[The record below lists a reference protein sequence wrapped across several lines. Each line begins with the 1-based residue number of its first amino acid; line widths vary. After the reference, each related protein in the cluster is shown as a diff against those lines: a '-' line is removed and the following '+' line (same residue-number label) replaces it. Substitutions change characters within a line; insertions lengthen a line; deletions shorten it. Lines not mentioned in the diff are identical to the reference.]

1 MVLWYSLI
9 KIKLKIMAILSIVT
23 APDER
28 LKTKSQPVS
37 EVNDEVR
44 KFMDD
49 MVETMYHE
57 DGGGLAA
64 VQVGVL
70 KRIMVIDIK
79 DHDKERPKDF
89 YPLYIVNPE
98 IIEKSE
104 ELVTANEGCISLP
117 EQRCDIARPE
127 SIKIRYIDYHNKPQ
141 ELEANDWLA
150 RVVQHEYDHL
160 EGTLMIDYLSSLKR
174 DVALRKLK
182 KLKKDIV

>member
-1 MVLWYSLI
+1 
-9 KIKLKIMAILSIVT
+9 MAILPIVT

-28 LKTKSQPVS
+28 LKKKSQPVL
-37 EVNDEVR
+37 EVNDQIR
-44 KFMDD
+44 KFMED

-57 DGGGLAA
+57 EGGGLAA

-70 KRIMVIDIK
+70 KRIFVIDIK
-79 DHDKERPKDF
+79 DHDPIERPENF

-104 ELVTANEGCISLP
+104 ELVIANEGCISLP
-117 EQRCDIARPE
+117 EQRFEVARAE
-127 SIKIRYIDYHNKPQ
+127 SIKISYLDYHGKPQ

-150 RVVQHEYDHL
+150 RVIQHEYDHID
-160 EGTLMIDYLSSLKR
+160 GKLMIDYLSSVKR

>member
-1 MVLWYSLI
+1 MS
-9 KIKLKIMAILSIVT
+9 ILPIVT

-28 LKTKSQPVS
+28 LKQKSQAVP
-37 EVNDEVR
+37 EVNDHIR

-49 MVETMYHE
+49 MVETMYNE

-79 DHDKERPKDF
+79 DHDPIKRPKDF
-89 YPLYIVNPE
+89 YPLFIVNPE

-104 ELVTANEGCISLP
+104 ELVIANEGCISVP
-117 EQRCDIARPE
+117 QQRYEIARSE
-127 SIKIRYIDYHNKPQ
+127 SIKIRYLDYHNKLQ

-150 RVVQHEYDHL
+150 RVIQHEYDHL
-160 EGTLMIDYLSSLKR
+160 EGKLMIDYLSSMKR
-174 DVALRKLK
+174 DIALRKLK
-182 KLKKDIV
+182 KLKKNIV

>member
-1 MVLWYSLI
+1 MS
-9 KIKLKIMAILSIVT
+9 ILPIVT

-28 LKTKSQPVS
+28 LKQKSQPVL
-37 EVNDEVR
+37 EFTDQTR

-49 MVETMYHE
+49 MVKTMYHE

-79 DHDKERPKDF
+79 DHDPVERPKDF
-89 YPLYIVNPE
+89 YPLFIVNPE
-98 IIEKSE
+98 IIAKSE

-117 EQRCDIARPE
+117 EQRIEVARPE
-127 SIKIRYIDYHNKPQ
+127 SIKIRYLDYHGKPQ
-141 ELEANDWLA
+141 ELKANDWLA
-150 RVVQHEYDHL
+150 RVIQHEYDHL
-160 EGTLMIDYLSSLKR
+160 EGKLMIDYLSILKR

-182 KLKKDIV
+182 KLKNNIV

>member
-1 MVLWYSLI
+1 MS
-9 KIKLKIMAILSIVT
+9 ILPIVT
-23 APDER
+23 VPDER
-28 LKTKSQPVS
+28 LKQKSQAVL
-37 EVNDEVR
+37 EVNNQIR

-79 DHDKERPKDF
+79 DHDPIKRPKDF
-89 YPLYIVNPE
+89 YPLFIVNPE

-104 ELVTANEGCISLP
+104 ELVIANEGCISVP
-117 EQRCDIARPE
+117 EQRYEIARSE
-127 SIKIRYIDYHNKPQ
+127 SIKIRYLDYHNKPQ

-150 RVVQHEYDHL
+150 RVIQHEYDHL
-160 EGTLMIDYLSSLKR
+160 EGKLMIDYLSSMKR
-174 DVALRKLK
+174 DIALRKLRKLK
-182 KLKKDIV
+182 KNIV

>member
-1 MVLWYSLI
+1 MS
-9 KIKLKIMAILSIVT
+9 ILPIVK

-28 LKTKSQPVS
+28 LKQKSQDIPP
-37 EVNDEVR
+37 EVNDQIR

-57 DGGGLAA
+57 NGVGLAA

-79 DHDKERPKDF
+79 DHGPIKRPKDF
-89 YPLYIVNPE
+89 YPLFIVNPE

-104 ELVTANEGCISLP
+104 ELIIANEGCISVP
-117 EQRCDIARPE
+117 EQRYEIARSE
-127 SIKIRYIDYHNKPQ
+127 SIKIRYLDYHSKPQ

-150 RVVQHEYDHL
+150 RVIQHEYDHL
-160 EGTLMIDYLSSLKR
+160 EGKLMIDYLSNMKR
-174 DVALRKLK
+174 DIALRKLK
-182 KLKKDIV
+182 KLKKNIV

>member
-1 MVLWYSLI
+1 MS
-9 KIKLKIMAILSIVT
+9 ILPIVT

-28 LKTKSQPVS
+28 LKQKSQTIL
-37 EVNDEVR
+37 EVDDQIR

-79 DHDKERPKDF
+79 DYDPIKRPEDF
-89 YPLYIVNPE
+89 YPLFIANPE
-98 IIEKSE
+98 IVEKSE
-104 ELVTANEGCISLP
+104 ELVTAKEGCISIP
-117 EQRCDIARPE
+117 GQRYEIARPE
-127 SIKIRYIDYHNKPQ
+127 SVKIKYLDYYNKPQ

-150 RVVQHEYDHL
+150 RVIQHEYDHL
-160 EGTLMIDYLSSLKR
+160 EGKLMIDYLSSMKR

-182 KLKKDIV
+182 KLKKNIV